1 MRVIVCEN
9 YEELSRAA
17 ARIFAAQILLYP
29 ESVLGLAT
37 GSTPVGLYREL
48 VRMNGAGEIDFSGI
62 TTFNLDEYYP
72 ISPENPQ
79 SYRYFMNENLFDHIN
94 IRKSCTHVPDGM
106 ADDPAAECVAY
117 DRRIR
122 EAGGIDLQLLGIGLN
137 GHIGFNEPDGILTTG
152 THVTALTESTIE
164 ANSRFF
170 ESREE
175 VPTQALT
182 MGMETILHA
191 RKIVLLAN
199 GAAKHPAVKQ
209 LLDHTITTHMPATLL
224 KVHPDVT
231 LICDREAYEGEREGV
246 LS

>member
-9 YEELSRAA
+9 YDELSKAG
-17 ARIFAAQILLYP
+17 ARIFAAHILLYP

-48 VRMNGAGEIDFSGI
+48 VKMYRSGEIDFSAI

-79 SYRYFMNENLFDHIN
+79 SYRYFMNENLFDHVN
-94 IRKSCTHVPDGM
+94 IDKSRTHVPGGL
-106 ADDPAAECVAY
+106 AHDPEAECAAY
-117 DRRIR
+117 DARIHA
-122 EAGGIDLQLLGIGLN
+122 AGGIDLQLLGIGLN

-170 ESREE
+170 DSREE
-175 VPTQALT
+175 VPTRALT

-191 RKIVLLAN
+191 RKIVLLAS
-199 GAAKHPAVKQ
+199 GANKHPAVRQ

-231 LICDREAYEGEREGV
+231 LICDRAAYEG
-246 LS
+246 

>member
-9 YEELSRAA
+9 YEEMSKVG
-17 ARIFAAQILLYP
+17 ARIVAAQILLHP
-29 ESVLGLAT
+29 ASVLGLAT
-37 GSTPVGLYREL
+37 GSTPVGLYRALSEMY
-48 VRMNGAGEIDFSGI
+48 RAGEIDFSGI

-72 ISPENPQ
+72 ISPENSN

-94 IRKSCTHVPDGM
+94 IPKFRTHIPNGM
-106 ADDPAAECVAY
+106 ADDPAAECAAY
-117 DRRIR
+117 DRMIR

-152 THVTALTESTIE
+152 THITQLTESTIE

-170 ESREE
+170 ESRDE
-175 VPTQALT
+175 VPTRALT

-191 RKIVLLAN
+191 RKIILLAS
-199 GAAKHPAVKQ
+199 GEGKHPAIRQ

-224 KVHPDVT
+224 KVHSDVT
-231 LICDREAYEGEREGV
+231 LICDRAAYEG
-246 LS
+246 

>member
-1 MRVIVCEN
+1 MRVIVCED
-9 YEELSRAA
+9 YEEMSRAG
-17 ARIFAAQILLYP
+17 ARIFAAQLLLYP

-48 VRMNGAGEIDFSGI
+48 CRMYKAGEIDFSRI

-94 IRKSCTHVPDGM
+94 IDKSRTHIPNGMASDPVTECTH
-106 ADDPAAECVAY
+106 Y
-117 DRRIR
+117 DRQIK

-152 THVTALTESTIE
+152 THMTALTESTIA

-170 ESREE
+170 ESRAE
-175 VPTQALT
+175 VPTHALT

-199 GAAKHPAVKQ
+199 GTAKHPAVKQ

-231 LICDREAYEGEREGV
+231 LICDKAAYEGEAIY
-246 LS
+246 

>member
-9 YEELSRAA
+9 YEEMSKAG
-17 ARIFAAQILLYP
+17 ARIFAAHILLYP
-29 ESVLGLAT
+29 EAVLGLAT

-48 VRMNGAGEIDFSGI
+48 VKLCEAGEIDFSGI

-79 SYRYFMNENLFDHIN
+79 SYRYFMNENLFDHVN
-94 IRKSCTHVPDGM
+94 IDKSRTHVPNGM
-106 ADDPAAECVAY
+106 AADSVAECAGY
-117 DRRIR
+117 DQQIKA
-122 EAGGIDLQLLGIGLN
+122 AGGIDLQLLGIGLN

-152 THVTALTESTIE
+152 THVTELTESTIE

-175 VPTQALT
+175 VPTRALT

-231 LICDREAYEGEREGV
+231 LICDRAAYEG
-246 LS
+246 

>member
-9 YEELSRAA
+9 YEEMSKLG
-17 ARIFAAQILLYP
+17 ARIVAAQILLHP
-29 ESVLGLAT
+29 ASVLGLAT
-37 GSTPVGLYREL
+37 GSTPVGLYRALSEMY
-48 VRMNGAGEIDFSGI
+48 RAGEIDFSGI

-72 ISPENPQ
+72 ISPENPN

-94 IRKSCTHVPDGM
+94 IPKSCTHIPNGM
-106 ADDPAAECVAY
+106 ADDPAAECAAY
-117 DRRIR
+117 DRMIR

-152 THVTALTESTIE
+152 THITQLSESTIE

-170 ESREE
+170 ESRDE
-175 VPTQALT
+175 VPTFALT

-191 RKIVLLAN
+191 RKIILLAS
-199 GAAKHPAVKQ
+199 GEGKHPAVKQ

-224 KVHPDVT
+224 KVHSDVT
-231 LICDREAYEGEREGV
+231 LICDRAAYEG
-246 LS
+246 